1 MKYKTEN
8 LHVKLTWE
16 YWEYHC
22 NDIWKRSLTFERRLF
37 LNAGLSVREM
47 VNLNKFFWE
56 RGERESGE
64 SFVLYQYCF
73 INKVVTE
80 IELIFCYKYTDMEKN
95 LNASRAEK
103 KGFII

>member
-8 LHVKLTWE
+8 LHVKFTWE

-47 VNLNKFFWE
+47 VNLNNFFFE
-56 RGERESGE
+56 REREGERE

-73 INKVVTE
+73 NNKVVTE
-80 IELIFCYKYTDMEKN
+80 IVLIFYYKYTDMD
-95 LNASRAEK
+95 
-103 KGFII
+103 